1 MTMWSQVTQW
11 FGYVGYCASASDP
24 ACRPFVGFL
33 ALAGA
38 SAGALTLLALA
49 LLRMLRAVL
58 LQPAAASAAQCTPER
73 EARKE
78 VPMAEPVLGLGVAAA
93 VRAMHVEPALSGVA
107 LAMAAE
113 PAHGPAPM
121 AATIPPGGSG

>member
-49 LLRMLRAVL
+49 LLRMLRA
-58 LQPAAASAAQCTPER
+58 AQCTPER
-73 EARKE
+73 EVRKE